1 MAASDAIPSGRPFDL
16 VVTKVDFGPGKPHGV
31 SLALMMRSRL
41 PGLKVLFISR
51 PEFKEH
57 TTGAGEFIA
66 TPISASDLLA
76 TVDRMIARPAV
87 DTPA

>member
-1 MAASDAIPSGRPFDL
+1 M
-16 VVTKVDFGPGKPHGV
+16 VTKVDFGPGKAHGV

-41 PGLKVLFISR
+41 PGLKVLFIAR

-57 TTGAGEFIA
+57 TIGIGEFIA

-76 TVDRMIARPAV
+76 TVDRIIARPAV